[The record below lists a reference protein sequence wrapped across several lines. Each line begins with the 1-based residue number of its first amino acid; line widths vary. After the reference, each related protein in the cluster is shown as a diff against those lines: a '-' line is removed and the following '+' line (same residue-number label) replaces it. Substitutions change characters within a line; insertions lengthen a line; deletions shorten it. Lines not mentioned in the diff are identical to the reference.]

1 MEETKTKRIK
11 MSNVICVISVL
22 VIIVLVISLFAT
34 KASYNKKIADLE
46 EKNNRMQKTIDNLNG
61 QMSLDEENIVDEV
74 INEDTD
80 NTVET
85 SSKIVNE
92 VNTAEVD
99 QIAEDLFNKGSQ
111 KIREII
117 YSSYD
122 QYALIIPSEEKTLD
136 KKIYEK
142 RNALYM
148 NIEMEFTNIFTDKAL
163 EAALKERFIEAD
175 DGFLYV
181 SIGGQ
186 DEWSISNVVVE
197 RVSDADVSDEI
208 EYKITYNDVEID
220 DSISEPITCTMKIK
234 LVDGKYKISETN
246 YCELM

>member
-11 MSNVICVISVL
+11 MSNVICVIAIL
-22 VIIVLVISLFAT
+22 VIIVLVISLLVT
-34 KASYNKKIADLE
+34 KSSYNKKIANLE
-46 EKNNRMQKTIDNLNG
+46 ENNKKMQRTIDDLNEKIVA
-61 QMSLDEENIVDEV
+61 DEEKEEELENI
-74 INEDTD
+74 IAN

-85 SSKIVNE
+85 SSDDE
-92 VNTAEVD
+92 TTANTTEVD
-99 QIAEDLFNKGSQ
+99 QIAEELFNKGSQ

-142 RNALYM
+142 RNALYS

-186 DEWSISNVVVE
+186 DEWNISNVRIE
-197 RVSDADVSDEI
+197 RVSETEAIDEI
-208 EYKITYNDVEID
+208 EYKITYNDVELD
-220 DSISEPITCTMKIK
+220 NSVSEDITCTMKIK
-234 LVDGKYKISETN
+234 LVDGEYRISETN

>member
-11 MSNVICVISVL
+11 MSNVICVIAIL
-22 VIIVLVISLFAT
+22 VIIVLVISLLVT
-34 KASYNKKIADLE
+34 KSSYNKKIANLE
-46 EKNNRMQKTIDNLNG
+46 ENNKKMQRTIDDLNEKIVA
-61 QMSLDEENIVDEV
+61 DEEKEEELENI
-74 INEDTD
+74 IAN

-85 SSKIVNE
+85 SSDDE
-92 VNTAEVD
+92 TTANTTEVD
-99 QIAEDLFNKGSQ
+99 QIAEELFNKGSQ

-142 RNALYM
+142 RNALYS

-186 DEWSISNVVVE
+186 DEWNISNVRIE
-197 RVSDADVSDEI
+197 RVSETEAIDEI
-208 EYKITYNDVEID
+208 EYKITYNDVELD
-220 DSISEPITCTMKIK
+220 NSVSEDITCTMKIK
-234 LVDGKYKISETN
+234 LIDGINVRNKILIVTQ
-246 YCELM
+246 

>member
-11 MSNVICVISVL
+11 MSNVICVIAIL
-22 VIIVLVISLFAT
+22 VIIVLVISLLVT
-34 KASYNKKIADLE
+34 KSSYNKKIANLE
-46 EKNNRMQKTIDNLNG
+46 ENNKKMQRTIDDLNEKIVA
-61 QMSLDEENIVDEV
+61 DEEKEEELENI
-74 INEDTD
+74 IAN

-85 SSKIVNE
+85 SSDDE
-92 VNTAEVD
+92 TTANTTEVD
-99 QIAEDLFNKGSQ
+99 QIAEELFNKGSQ

-142 RNALYM
+142 RNALYSS
-148 NIEMEFTNIFTDKAL
+148 IEMEFTNIFTDKAL
-163 EAALKERFIEAD
+163 EAALKERFIEAE

-186 DEWSISNVVVE
+186 DEWNISNVRIE
-197 RVSDADVSDEI
+197 RVSETEAIDEI
-208 EYKITYNDVEID
+208 EYKITYNDVELD
-220 DSISEPITCTMKIK
+220 NSVSEDITCTMKIK
-234 LVDGKYKISETN
+234 LVDGEYRISETN

>member
-1 MEETKTKRIK
+1 
-11 MSNVICVISVL
+11 MSNVICVIAIL
-22 VIIVLVISLFAT
+22 VIIVLVISLLVT
-34 KASYNKKIADLE
+34 KSSYNKKIANLE
-46 EKNNRMQKTIDNLNG
+46 ENNKKMQRTIDDLNEKIVA
-61 QMSLDEENIVDEV
+61 DEEKEEELENI
-74 INEDTD
+74 IAN

-85 SSKIVNE
+85 SSDDE
-92 VNTAEVD
+92 TTANTTEVD
-99 QIAEDLFNKGSQ
+99 QIAEELFNKGSQ

-142 RNALYM
+142 RNALYS

-186 DEWSISNVVVE
+186 DEWNISNVRIE
-197 RVSDADVSDEI
+197 RVSETEAIDEI
-208 EYKITYNDVEID
+208 EYKITYNDVELD
-220 DSISEPITCTMKIK
+220 NSVSEDITCTMKIK
-234 LVDGKYKISETN
+234 LVDGEYRISETN

>member
-1 MEETKTKRIK
+1 MQRTIDDLNEK
-11 MSNVICVISVL
+11 
-22 VIIVLVISLFAT
+22 IV
-34 KASYNKKIADLE
+34 ADE
-46 EKNNRMQKTIDNLNG
+46 EKEEEL
-61 QMSLDEENIVDEV
+61 ENI
-74 INEDTD
+74 IAN

-85 SSKIVNE
+85 SSDDE
-92 VNTAEVD
+92 TTANTTEVD
-99 QIAEDLFNKGSQ
+99 QIAEELFNKGSQ

-142 RNALYM
+142 RNALYS

-186 DEWSISNVVVE
+186 DEWNISNVRIE
-197 RVSDADVSDEI
+197 RVSETEAIDEI
-208 EYKITYNDVEID
+208 EYKITYNDVELD
-220 DSISEPITCTMKIK
+220 NSVSEDITCTMKIK
-234 LVDGKYKISETN
+234 LVDGEYRISETN

>member
-11 MSNVICVISVL
+11 MSNVICVIAIL
-22 VIIVLVISLFAT
+22 VIIVLVISLLVT
-34 KASYNKKIADLE
+34 KSSYNKKIANLE
-46 EKNNRMQKTIDNLNG
+46 ENNKKMQRTIDDLNEKIVA
-61 QMSLDEENIVDEV
+61 DEEKEEELENI
-74 INEDTD
+74 IAN

-85 SSKIVNE
+85 SSDDE
-92 VNTAEVD
+92 TTANTTEVD
-99 QIAEDLFNKGSQ
+99 QIAEELFNKGSQ

-142 RNALYM
+142 RNALYS

-186 DEWSISNVVVE
+186 DEWNISNVRIE
-197 RVSDADVSDEI
+197 RVSETEAIDEI
-208 EYKITYNDVEID
+208 EYKITYNDVELD
-220 DSISEPITCTMKIK
+220 NSVSEDITCTMKIK
-234 LVDGKYKISETN
+234 LIDGEYRISETN

>member
-11 MSNVICVISVL
+11 MSNVICVIAIL
-22 VIIVLVISLFAT
+22 VIIVLVISLLVT
-34 KASYNKKIADLE
+34 KSSYNKKIANLE
-46 EKNNRMQKTIDNLNG
+46 ENNKKMQRTIDDLNEKIVA
-61 QMSLDEENIVDEV
+61 DEEKEEEIENI
-74 INEDTD
+74 IAN

-85 SSKIVNE
+85 SSDDE
-92 VNTAEVD
+92 TTANTTEVD
-99 QIAEDLFNKGSQ
+99 QIAEELFNKGSQ

-142 RNALYM
+142 RNALYS

-186 DEWSISNVVVE
+186 DEWNISNVRIE
-197 RVSDADVSDEI
+197 RVSETEAIDEI
-208 EYKITYNDVEID
+208 EYKITYNDVELD
-220 DSISEPITCTMKIK
+220 NSVSEDITCTMKIK
-234 LVDGKYKISETN
+234 LVDGEYRISETN

>member
-11 MSNVICVISVL
+11 MSNVICVIAIL
-22 VIIVLVISLFAT
+22 VIIVLVISLLVT
-34 KASYNKKIADLE
+34 KSSYNKKIANLE
-46 EKNNRMQKTIDNLNG
+46 ENNKKMQRTIDDLNEKIVA
-61 QMSLDEENIVDEV
+61 DEEKEELENI
-74 INEDTD
+74 IAN

-85 SSKIVNE
+85 SSDDE
-92 VNTAEVD
+92 TTANTTEVD
-99 QIAEDLFNKGSQ
+99 QIAEELFNKGSQ

-142 RNALYM
+142 RNALYS

-186 DEWSISNVVVE
+186 DEWNISNVRIE
-197 RVSDADVSDEI
+197 RVSETEAIDEI
-208 EYKITYNDVEID
+208 EYKITYNDVELD
-220 DSISEPITCTMKIK
+220 NSVSEDITCTMKIK
-234 LVDGKYKISETN
+234 LVDGEYRISETN

>member
-11 MSNVICVISVL
+11 MSNVICVIAIL
-22 VIIVLVISLFAT
+22 VIIVLVISLLVT
-34 KASYNKKIADLE
+34 KSSYNKKIANLE
-46 EKNNRMQKTIDNLNG
+46 ENNKKMQRTIDDLNEKIVA
-61 QMSLDEENIVDEV
+61 DEEKEEELENI
-74 INEDTD
+74 IAN

-85 SSKIVNE
+85 SSDDE
-92 VNTAEVD
+92 TTANTTEVD
-99 QIAEDLFNKGSQ
+99 QIAEELFNKGSQ

-142 RNALYM
+142 RNALYSS
-148 NIEMEFTNIFTDKAL
+148 IEMEFTNIFTDKAL

-186 DEWSISNVVVE
+186 DEWNISNVRIE
-197 RVSDADVSDEI
+197 RVSETEAIDEI
-208 EYKITYNDVEID
+208 EYKITYNDVELD
-220 DSISEPITCTMKIK
+220 NSVSEDITCTMKIK
-234 LVDGKYKISETN
+234 LVDGEYRISETN

>member
-11 MSNVICVISVL
+11 MSNVICVIAIL
-22 VIIVLVISLFAT
+22 VIIVLVISLLVT
-34 KASYNKKIADLE
+34 KSSYNKKIANLE
-46 EKNNRMQKTIDNLNG
+46 ENNKKMQRTIDDLNEKIVA
-61 QMSLDEENIVDEV
+61 DEEKEEELENI
-74 INEDTD
+74 IAN

-85 SSKIVNE
+85 SSDDE
-92 VNTAEVD
+92 TTANTTEVD
-99 QIAEDLFNKGSQ
+99 QIAEELFNKGSQ

-142 RNALYM
+142 RNALYS

-186 DEWSISNVVVE
+186 DEWNISNVRIE
-197 RVSDADVSDEI
+197 RVSETEAIDEI
-208 EYKITYNDVEID
+208 EYKITYNDVELD
-220 DSISEPITCTMKIK
+220 NSVSEDITCTMKIK
-234 LVDGKYKISETN
+234 LIDGEYIISETN

>member
-11 MSNVICVISVL
+11 MSNVICVIAIL
-22 VIIVLVISLFAT
+22 VIIVLVISLLVT
-34 KASYNKKIADLE
+34 KSSYNKKIANLE
-46 EKNNRMQKTIDNLNG
+46 ENNKKMQRTIDDLNEKIVA
-61 QMSLDEENIVDEV
+61 DEEKEEELENI
-74 INEDTD
+74 IAN

-85 SSKIVNE
+85 SSDDE
-92 VNTAEVD
+92 TTANTTEVD
-99 QIAEDLFNKGSQ
+99 QIAEELFNKGSQ

-142 RNALYM
+142 RNALYS
-148 NIEMEFTNIFTDKAL
+148 NIEREFTNIFTDKAL

-186 DEWSISNVVVE
+186 DEWNISNVRIE
-197 RVSDADVSDEI
+197 RVSETEAIDEI
-208 EYKITYNDVEID
+208 EYKITYNDVELD
-220 DSISEPITCTMKIK
+220 NSVSEDITCTMKIK
-234 LVDGKYKISETN
+234 LVDGEYRISETN

>member
-11 MSNVICVISVL
+11 MSNVICVLAIL
-22 VIIVLVISLFAT
+22 VIIVLVISLLVT
-34 KASYNKKIADLE
+34 KSSYNKKIANLE
-46 EKNNRMQKTIDNLNG
+46 ENNKKMQRTIDDLNEKIVA
-61 QMSLDEENIVDEV
+61 DEEKEEELENI
-74 INEDTD
+74 IAN

-85 SSKIVNE
+85 SSDDE
-92 VNTAEVD
+92 TTANTTEVD
-99 QIAEDLFNKGSQ
+99 QIAEELFNKGSQ

-142 RNALYM
+142 RNALYS

-186 DEWSISNVVVE
+186 DEWNISNVRIE
-197 RVSDADVSDEI
+197 RVSETEAIDEI
-208 EYKITYNDVEID
+208 EYKITYNDVELD
-220 DSISEPITCTMKIK
+220 NSVSEDITCTMKIK
-234 LVDGKYKISETN
+234 LVDGEYRISETN

>member
-11 MSNVICVISVL
+11 MSNVICVIAIL
-22 VIIVLVISLFAT
+22 VIIVLVISLLVT
-34 KASYNKKIADLE
+34 KSSYNKKIANLE
-46 EKNNRMQKTIDNLNG
+46 ENNKKMQRTIDDLNEKIVA
-61 QMSLDEENIVDEV
+61 DEEKEEELENI
-74 INEDTD
+74 IAN

-85 SSKIVNE
+85 SSDDE
-92 VNTAEVD
+92 TTANTTEVD
-99 QIAEDLFNKGSQ
+99 QIAEELFNKGSQ

-142 RNALYM
+142 RNALYS

-186 DEWSISNVVVE
+186 DEWNISNVRIE
-197 RVSDADVSDEI
+197 RVSETEAIDEI
-208 EYKITYNDVEID
+208 EYKITYNDVELD
-220 DSISEPITCTMKIK
+220 NSVSEDITCIMKIK
-234 LVDGKYKISETN
+234 LVDGEYRISETN

>member
-11 MSNVICVISVL
+11 MSNVICVIAIL
-22 VIIVLVISLFAT
+22 VIIVLVISLLVT
-34 KASYNKKIADLE
+34 KSSYNKKIANLE
-46 EKNNRMQKTIDNLNG
+46 ENNKKMQRTIDDLNEKIVA
-61 QMSLDEENIVDEV
+61 DEEKEEELENI
-74 INEDTD
+74 IAN

-85 SSKIVNE
+85 SSDDE
-92 VNTAEVD
+92 TTANTTEVD
-99 QIAEDLFNKGSQ
+99 QIAEELFNKGSQ

-142 RNALYM
+142 RNALYS

-186 DEWSISNVVVE
+186 DEWNISNVRIE
-197 RVSDADVSDEI
+197 RVSETEAIDEI
-208 EYKITYNDVEID
+208 EYKITYNDVELD
-220 DSISEPITCTMKIK
+220 NSVSEDITCTMKIK
-234 LVDGKYKISETN
+234 LVDGEYRISETN
-246 YCELM
+246 YCELYR